1 MTLGLAPRRWLAG
14 SAFVA
19 CLGSAG
25 ALGALPVAAASPLL
39 GGRPPLPAA
48 AAAISSAPLA
58 NPLAAVGA
66 GGPATS
72 PQPGQTA
79 WPDLPA
85 QPSAL
90 ATTAQASG
98 DAYTA
103 LAPTR
108 LLDTRVNGAALGPGG
123 IINLS
128 VTGAAVPAT
137 AAAVA
142 LNITVTN
149 TTATSY
155 LSVYPAGT
163 AQPLVS
169 SLDWVAGQ
177 TVPNL
182 VLVGVGS
189 DGQVSFY
196 NHAGSA
202 DLVVDLEGFFAP
214 EATASTVGSYVPLAP
229 ARITDTRPQSGYPN
243 SGSQLGPGA
252 TLNVQVAGVG
262 GVPDTGATAA
272 LINLT
277 VTDTSSAGYLTAYP
291 QGSAPPLASNLNW
304 TQGETV
310 ANRVVVP
317 LGPTGMISL
326 FNASGRADVVVDV
339 NGYFSDGSSTPS
351 GASLFT
357 PIAPVRVLDTRQTA
371 GALGPGQ
378 TLTQQLTGVDGLA
391 QDVTAVVANVT
402 AADTTAASFLTVFP
416 GAPMPTASD
425 LNWSAGQVASNL
437 TVATLGGAGSIGIY
451 NQAGRADVIVD
462 AFGYFTP
469 LPSQL
474 LVATTSL
481 PGGTA
486 RVPYSVALA
495 ASGGVRPYTWEL
507 TSGTLPAGLTLAPD
521 GLISGTPSA
530 PASASFTVQ
539 VTDSSSPT
547 PQVVSAQLSLSIVL
561 AGLPTTTAT
570 MMGTSSN
577 WSGYAAIDGQYT
589 AVAGTFQVPSLAAA
603 QSDSYMGEWVGIDGW
618 GSSTVIQ
625 AGVDEE
631 PDPANPQDFF
641 IQPWWEVFPAAA
653 NPIPTMTVAPG
664 DSITVSIGEL
674 STGLW
679 SITMTDTTSGQT
691 FHTDPAYNGV
701 GASAEWIVEA
711 PGIPTYPLA
720 AYTTTDFSQLQ
731 LAGTE
736 GALAEIT
743 MVQNGVQVSTPS
755 ALNANGFAIAYGD
768 VPPPAP

>member
-1 MTLGLAPRRWLAG
+1 
-14 SAFVA
+14 
-19 CLGSAG
+19 
-25 ALGALPVAAASPLL
+25 
-39 GGRPPLPAA
+39 
-48 AAAISSAPLA
+48 
-58 NPLAAVGA
+58 
-66 GGPATS
+66 
-72 PQPGQTA
+72 
-79 WPDLPA
+79 
-85 QPSAL
+85 
-90 ATTAQASG
+90 
-98 DAYTA
+98 
-103 LAPTR
+103 
-108 LLDTRVNGAALGPGG
+108 
-123 IINLS
+123 
-128 VTGAAVPAT
+128 
-137 AAAVA
+137 
-142 LNITVTN
+142 
-149 TTATSY
+149 
-155 LSVYPAGT
+155 
-163 AQPLVS
+163 
-169 SLDWVAGQ
+169 
-177 TVPNL
+177 
-182 VLVGVGS
+182 
-189 DGQVSFY
+189 
-196 NHAGSA
+196 
-202 DLVVDLEGFFAP
+202 
-214 EATASTVGSYVPLAP
+214 
-229 ARITDTRPQSGYPN
+229 
-243 SGSQLGPGA
+243 
-252 TLNVQVAGVG
+252 
-262 GVPDTGATAA
+262 
-272 LINLT
+272 
-277 VTDTSSAGYLTAYP
+277 
-291 QGSAPPLASNLNW
+291 
-304 TQGETV
+304 
-310 ANRVVVP
+310 
-317 LGPTGMISL
+317 
-326 FNASGRADVVVDV
+326 
-339 NGYFSDGSSTPS
+339 
-351 GASLFT
+351 
-357 PIAPVRVLDTRQTA
+357 
-371 GALGPGQ
+371 
-378 TLTQQLTGVDGLA
+378 
-391 QDVTAVVANVT
+391 
-402 AADTTAASFLTVFP
+402 
-416 GAPMPTASD
+416 
-425 LNWSAGQVASNL
+425 
-437 TVATLGGAGSIGIY
+437 
-451 NQAGRADVIVD
+451 
-462 AFGYFTP
+462 
-469 LPSQL
+469 
-474 LVATTSL
+474 
-481 PGGTA
+481 
-486 RVPYSVALA
+486 
-495 ASGGVRPYTWEL
+495 L